1 MGCGNTGAPSNGQTA
16 EKLAGQLNVDQVKLP
31 TDGRFTIPL
40 VLRLCRNKSKILFSV
55 LRK

>member
-31 TDGRFTIPL
+31 TDGRFTIPP
-40 VLRLCRNKSKILFSV
+40 VLRLC
-55 LRK
+55 